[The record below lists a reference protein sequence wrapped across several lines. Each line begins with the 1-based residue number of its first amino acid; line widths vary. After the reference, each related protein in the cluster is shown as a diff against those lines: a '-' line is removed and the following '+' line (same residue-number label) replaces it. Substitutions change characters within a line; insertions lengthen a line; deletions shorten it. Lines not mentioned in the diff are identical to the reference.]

1 MYKLKRTQKAD
12 NQLSNI
18 LYYVADSTGSVDVAM
33 KLANTIENSILRL
46 TEFPESG
53 TIPKYS
59 ILARQNFRVLIVKKY
74 LIFYK
79 VDNDAQFVTIYSIYD
94 SSQEYINLI

>member
-1 MYKLKRTQKAD
+1 MYKLKRTQKSD

-18 LYYVADSTGSVDVAM
+18 LYYVADSTGSIETAM
-33 KLANTIENSILRL
+33 KLANTVENSILRL

-53 TIPKYS
+53 TTPKYA

-79 VDNDAQFVTIYSIYD
+79 VDSDAQFVTIYSVYD